1 MKRANRILLL
11 VTQADWGGVQSFLV
25 RFAKQLKAEGRE
37 VLLAAGGEGELWA
50 EAEKAGIP
58 TRKLER
64 MTRAIHPVKDWSAIG
79 EIEHLIR
86 EFKPDAIHLNSS
98 KMGVLGSIASAALK
112 KHGAVPWTVYR
123 IGGWS
128 FLEPISGWKRW
139 LYRTAERTTAK
150 YKDVIVT
157 VHPGDERIAR
167 DLRIIPRKTLVTV
180 PNGLDL
186 ASFVSALG
194 TRNASRQSLGLSEH
208 AFVFGTVAN
217 AYATKGLLAYLDV
230 AARVCALNDAIRF
243 VIIGEGPQSKEL
255 ERKRDALGLADRV
268 VLPGQRTDAGTLY
281 PAFDVF
287 VLPSVKEGMPW
298 TLLEAMAAGIP
309 CVATDVGA
317 CAWMLEDSGAGRA
330 GEIVPPHDALAMVRA
345 LDALRNDKEKR
356 AALSRAARFNVT
368 DRFSWKKTFEG
379 NRDALDSRP

>member
-37 VLLAAGGEGELWA
+37 VMLAAGGDGELWA

-58 TRKLER
+58 TRRLTH
-64 MTRAIHPVKDWSAIG
+64 MTRSIDPIQDWKAIG
-79 EIEHLIR
+79 EIERLIL

-98 KMGVLGSIASAALK
+98 KMGVIGSIAAHRSSFI
-112 KHGAVPWTVYR
+112 VDRVVYR

-128 FLEPISGWKRW
+128 FLEPIGAWKRW
-139 LYRTAERTTAK
+139 LYRSAERYTAK
-150 YKDVIVT
+150 YKDVIIT
-157 VHPGDERIAR
+157 VHPGDEQIAR
-167 DLRIIPRKTLVTV
+167 DLQITPRKTRVTV

-194 TRNASRQSLGLSEH
+194 TRGSSRQSLGLPEH

-217 AYATKGLLAYLDV
+217 TYATKALLPYLDV
-230 AARVCALNDAIRF
+230 AARICTLNDAIRF
-243 VIIGEGPQSKEL
+243 VIIGDGPQFEEL
-255 ERKRDALGLADRV
+255 KRKRDTLGLTDRV
-268 VLPGQRTDAGTLY
+268 ILPGQRTDARALY

-298 TLLEAMAAGIP
+298 TLLEAMASGIP

-317 CAWMLEDSGAGRA
+317 CAWMLEDSGTGRA
-330 GEIVPPHDALAMVRA
+330 GEIVPPHDPLAMVRV
-345 LDALRNDKEKR
+345 LDELRNNAEKR

-379 NRDALDSRP
+379 NRDVLDNRP